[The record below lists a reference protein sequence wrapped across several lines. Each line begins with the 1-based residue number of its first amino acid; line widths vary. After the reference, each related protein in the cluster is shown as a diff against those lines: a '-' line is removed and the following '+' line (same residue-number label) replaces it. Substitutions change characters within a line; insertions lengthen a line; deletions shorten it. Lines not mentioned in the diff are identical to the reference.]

1 LPNNKSDAI
10 RISAKTGKGIDVL
23 LNEIQK
29 QLQVC
34 GFDST
39 LPAVFTGR
47 QKKLLQAI
55 TESNNQQQ
63 IRQFLTD
70 LMTGC

>member
-1 LPNNKSDAI
+1 MSFGYQPTD
-10 RISAKTGKGIDVL
+10 RGIDGSGIDDL
-23 LNEIQK
+23 LNEIQRR
-29 QLQVC
+29 LQVC
-34 GFDST
+34 DFDCT